1 MHAEFYSLLPEDARE
16 KCAALVDESNVL
28 IKVVRKRKTKHGD
41 FRAQFG
47 KPVTIT
53 LNAMENP
60 YRFLL
65 TFLHEWAH
73 YLVFSTYKT
82 RQKPHGIAWQR
93 VFKEVT
99 LPFLTPACF
108 PNTLLI
114 PLAKHMKKPRATFS
128 ADTNLVLA
136 LREYDPPNN
145 KKCIFE
151 LEQGVLFRVEDG
163 RVFKKGP
170 KRRTRFLCVCTQT
183 EKRYLFPSS
192 IEVNEL

>member
-1 MHAEFYSLLPEDARE
+1 MHAEFYSFLPEAAKE
-16 KCAALVDESNVL
+16 KCAALVGESNVL

-73 YLVFSTYKT
+73 YQVFSTHKS
-82 RQKPHGIAWQR
+82 RQKPHGPVWQR
-93 VFKEVT
+93 IFKEVA
-99 LPFLTPACF
+99 LPFLTPTYF
-108 PNTLLI
+108 PNELLA
-114 PLAKHMKKPRATFS
+114 PLINYMKKPKATFS
-128 ADTNLVLA
+128 TDAELVLA
-136 LREYDPPNN
+136 FREFDPPND

-151 LEQGVLFRVEDG
+151 LEQGVLFRAEDG

-183 EKRYLFPSS
+183 KKRYLFPSF